1 MRKAKRILALALCT
15 VMVLGMAVL
24 STPVS
29 AVEKPTEISLVRA
42 EQKSENSLDLYFS
55 SNVHFL
61 TEKTSGSVYA
71 AVRIVDGEDTQNL
84 IYHTEDTTRKPLQ
97 WGGSLSYFKADGSQT
112 QLPAEV
118 DFPAEAAHLRFT
130 FYSSSKVTVGGEEI
144 GSLSGIRSL
153 VAEGGA
159 YEGKKVMFC
168 LEELNVSD
176 VTTSGNGTL
185 DTVVLSAD
193 DTDVKLRAT
202 KPAKTNTLD
211 GAYCEISQ
219 PLQLTGVDCYG
230 GAAFV
235 FSFNEPVSFL
245 KSGLSAF
252 VTIIDAQQN
261 FLKNE
266 AGQIYQWQIS
276 GLSAYG
282 SDGKAICGKLNPN
295 SQIDANVKTIDAIT
309 ALAEGIEG
317 AQVVVRL
324 EEVNGFSGTADEL
337 NVSNLKKSGR
347 VDSVFASDPAC
358 VSVLWDGSS
367 ATLTPNRRL
376 MATSDVSSD
385 RCFAE
390 IRVHEGAVTVE
401 YAKVVGRNQV
411 EFKFSEPVNLNAAG
425 VSAGYYIRLVNSAN
439 EAGSNA
445 AGKPYSWAGTVSA
458 TGEDTVYLFTLT
470 DFNLGA
476 RSIADIFALLRTDE
490 SAAGLTP
497 KLALSQSLPG
507 GTGEL
512 KGLVDNISSLDG
524 TRFLLSNRPSFDG
537 CFTEITG
544 TSSDELTVAEISMV
558 NDDSLRIEFSEPV
571 VMAAVEPF
579 MALRLV
585 NDNQELVWDGSTPL
599 QFTGSY
605 EWESDEHKALIW
617 TLDRTQNNCTK
628 YSVWSITDILRRAG
642 GLSAFEG
649 SARFGIEE
657 KTDAAL
663 GFTVSTT
670 NGAIDNITTADFRP
684 LSASYAPSDKWA
696 ALYLAVALPE
706 PALTLEKVELLNEKE
721 LLLTF
726 SAPIAMQGTPF
737 AGVRLVNDAL
747 KLQRDEDGKYLQ
759 WSGTLAPVDGNP
771 SQLKWTL
778 TGNLYGVK
786 GLSEILRFSAGNLS
800 SFSDSLIRFC
810 LEETPAK
817 EGAEPYHFLAG
828 NKKVSN
834 ITYTDSPL
842 CLDATLRS
850 SKDSYDGVYQEI
862 LLPTRTVVLPQGEGF
877 TASFVEGNGTVP
889 FAQSVSFR
897 VDLAAGYNPA
907 TLVVKANGQPLT
919 GENGVYTLEAV
930 TEDTTVT
937 VEGPAL
943 YQYTVSLPQ
952 GEGYEAFF
960 EEGSSATVAHGGSA
974 SFRVVLKEGYHPENL
989 TVSANGEPLLPA
1001 DGIYTIE
1008 NITGNVIVTVEGVRI
1023 NEYTV
1028 SLPQGEG
1035 FEAAFEEGF
1044 SASVSH
1050 GGSTSFRLSIGEKYD
1065 DANLI
1070 VKANGQPLTGENG
1083 VYTVENV
1090 TENVIVTV
1098 EGLAIR
1104 QVAPEKKEG
1113 TEQKLG
1119 ELSDLSL
1126 TYAGS
1131 AEKFESLLL
1140 DGKLLTR
1147 DTDFTVV
1154 PEGNR
1159 MKIVLKASAL
1169 EGLTAGEHQLSLSFA
1184 FGESEVSFSLA
1195 PATPPTGDAVFAA
1208 LIVLALAGMGL
1219 SALFVLRR
1227 KEQ

>member
-1 MRKAKRILALALCT
+1 MQKAKRILALALCT

-24 STPVS
+24 NTPVS

-84 IYHTEDTTRKPLQ
+84 VWHTEEGSATRTPLQ

-112 QLPAEV
+112 QFPAEV
-118 DFPAEAAHLRFT
+118 DFPAEKAHLRFT
-130 FYSSSKVTVGGEEI
+130 FYNSSKVTVGGEEI
-144 GSLSGIRSL
+144 STLSAIRSL

-168 LEELNVSD
+168 LEELNVNS
-176 VTTSGNGTL
+176 VTAAGSGWL
-185 DTVVLSAD
+185 ETVVLSAD
-193 DTDVKLRAT
+193 DTAVKLRAT
-202 KPAKTNTLD
+202 KPAKANTLD
-211 GAYCEISQ
+211 GAYSEISQ
-219 PLQLTGVDCYG
+219 PLQLTDVDCYG

-235 FSFNEPVSFL
+235 FSFSEPVSFL

-252 VTIIDAQQN
+252 VTLIDAQQN

-276 GLSAYG
+276 GLTAYG

-295 SQIDANVKTIDAIT
+295 TQIDANVKTIEAIT
-309 ALAEGIEG
+309 ALADGIEG

-337 NVSNLKKSGR
+337 SVSNLKKSGR
-347 VDSVFASDPAC
+347 VDTVFASDPAC
-358 VSVLWDGSS
+358 VSVLWDGTS

-401 YAKVVGRNQV
+401 YAKVVGRNQI

-476 RSIADIFALLRTDE
+476 RSIADIFSLLRTDE
-490 SAAGLTP
+490 AAAGLTP
-497 KLALSQSLPG
+497 KLALSQSLPASA
-507 GTGEL
+507 GEL

-524 TRFLLSNRPSFDG
+524 NRFLLSNRPAFDG

-544 TSSDELTVAEISMV
+544 TSSDELTVAGISMI
-558 NDDSLRIEFSEPV
+558 NDDSLRVEFSEPV

-605 EWESDEHKALIW
+605 EWVSEENKALIW
-617 TLDRTQNNCTK
+617 TLDRTQPNCTK

-642 GLSAFEG
+642 GLSAFEA

-657 KTDAAL
+657 KTDAAQ

-696 ALYLAVALPE
+696 ALYLAVALSE

-726 SAPIAMQGTPF
+726 SEPIVLQGSPF
-737 AGVRLVNDAL
+737 AGVRVVNDSF
-747 KLQRDEDGKYLQ
+747 KLQRDEEGKYLQ
-759 WSGTLAPVDGNP
+759 WNGSLAPVDGNP
-771 SQLKWTL
+771 NQLKWTL
-778 TGNLYGVK
+778 TGNLYGVT
-786 GLSEILRFSAGNLS
+786 GLSEILRFSAGSLS
-800 SFSDSLIRFC
+800 DFSDQLIRFC
-810 LEETPAK
+810 LEETPPK
-817 EGAEPYHFLAG
+817 DDVEPFHFLAG
-828 NKKVSN
+828 NKKISN

-842 CLDATLRS
+842 CLDASLRAGT
-850 SKDSYDGVYQEI
+850 DSYDGVYREI
-862 LLPTRTVVLPQGEGF
+862 LLPV
-877 TASFVEGNGTVP
+877 A
-889 FAQSVSFR
+889 
-897 VDLAAGYNPA
+897 
-907 TLVVKANGQPLT
+907 
-919 GENGVYTLEAV
+919 
-930 TEDTTVT
+930 TVT
-937 VEGPAL
+937 
-943 YQYTVSLPQ
+943 
-952 GEGYEAFF
+952 
-960 EEGSSATVAHGGSA
+960 
-974 SFRVVLKEGYHPENL
+974 
-989 TVSANGEPLLPA
+989 
-1001 DGIYTIE
+1001 
-1008 NITGNVIVTVEGVRI
+1008 
-1023 NEYTV
+1023 
-1028 SLPQGEG
+1028 LPQGEG
-1035 FEAAFEEGF
+1035 FEASFEEGNGEIPF
-1044 SASVSH
+1044 GQNV
-1050 GGSTSFRLSIGEKYD
+1050 SFRLSISEKYD
-1065 DANLI
+1065 DAGLI
-1070 VKANGQPLTGENG
+1070 VKANGQPLTAENG
-1083 VYTVENV
+1083 MYTVENV
-1090 TENVIVTV
+1090 TENVNVTV
-1098 EGLAIR
+1098 EGLAVR
-1104 QVAPEKKEG
+1104 RVSPEKKEG

-1119 ELSDLSL
+1119 ELKDLTL
-1126 TYAGS
+1126 IFAGP
-1131 AEKFESLLL
+1131 AEKFEALSL
-1140 DGKLLTR
+1140 DGKPLTLNS
-1147 DTDFTVV
+1147 DFTVV
-1154 PEGNR
+1154 SEGSG

-1169 EGLTAGEHQLSLSFA
+1169 EGLKAGEHQLNLSFA
-1184 FGESEVSFSLA
+1184 FGESEVSISLA
-1195 PATPPTGDAVFAA
+1195 PATPPTGDTVFAT

-1219 SALFVLRR
+1219 SVLFVLRR

>member
-1 MRKAKRILALALCT
+1 MQKAKRILALALCT
-15 VMVLGMAVL
+15 VMVLGLAGL

-42 EQKSENSLDLYFS
+42 EQRSEKSLDLYFS

-84 IYHTEDTTRKPLQ
+84 VWHTEEGSATRTPLQ

-112 QLPAEV
+112 QFPAEV
-118 DFPAEAAHLRFT
+118 DFPAEKAHLRFT

-144 GSLSGIRSL
+144 STLSAIRSL
-153 VAEGGA
+153 VAEGA

-168 LEELNVSD
+168 LEELNVNS
-176 VTTSGNGTL
+176 VTAAGSGWL
-185 DTVVLSAD
+185 ETVVLSAD
-193 DTDVKLRAT
+193 DTAVKLRAT
-202 KPAKTNTLD
+202 KPAKANTLD
-211 GAYCEISQ
+211 GAYSEISQ
-219 PLQLTGVDCYG
+219 PLQLTDVDCYG
-230 GAAFV
+230 GNQFV

-252 VTIIDAQQN
+252 VTLIDAQQN

-266 AGQIYQWQIS
+266 AGQIYQWQIR
-276 GLSAYG
+276 GLTAYG
-282 SDGKAICGKLNPN
+282 SDGKAICGNLNPN
-295 SQIDANVKTIDAIT
+295 SQIDASVKSIDAIS
-309 ALAEGIEG
+309 ALADGIEG

-324 EEVNGFSGTADEL
+324 EEVNGFSGTIDEL
-337 NVSNLKKSGR
+337 SVSTLKKSGR
-347 VDSVFASDPAC
+347 VDTVFASDPAC
-358 VSVLWDGSS
+358 VSILWDGTS

-385 RCFAE
+385 RCFAA

-401 YAKVVGRNQV
+401 YAKVVGRNQI

-470 DFNLGA
+470 DFNLGL
-476 RSIADIFALLRTDE
+476 RGIADIFSLLRTDE
-490 SAAGLTP
+490 AAAGLTP
-497 KLALSQSLPG
+497 KLALSQSLPA

-524 TRFLLSNRPSFDG
+524 NRFLLSNRPAFDG
-537 CFTEITG
+537 CFTEIIG
-544 TSSDELTVAEISMV
+544 TSSDELTVAGISMI
-558 NDDSLRIEFSEPV
+558 NDDSLRVEFSEPV

-605 EWESDEHKALIW
+605 EWVSEENKALIW
-617 TLDRTQNNCTK
+617 TLDRTQPNCTK

-642 GLSAFEG
+642 GLSAFEA

-657 KTDAAL
+657 KTDAAQ

-726 SAPIAMQGTPF
+726 SEPIILQGSPF
-737 AGVRLVNDAL
+737 AGVRVVNDSF
-747 KLQRDEDGKYLQ
+747 KLQRDEEGKYLQ
-759 WSGTLAPVDGNP
+759 WNGSLAPVDGNP
-771 SQLKWTL
+771 NQLKWTL
-778 TGNLYGVK
+778 TGNLYGVT
-786 GLSEILRFSAGNLS
+786 GLSEILRFSAGSLS
-800 SFSDSLIRFC
+800 DFSDQLIRFC
-810 LEETPAK
+810 LEETPPK
-817 EGAEPYHFLAG
+817 DDVEPFHFLAG
-828 NKKVSN
+828 NKKISN

-842 CLDATLRS
+842 CLDASLRAGT
-850 SKDSYDGVYQEI
+850 DSYDGVYREI
-862 LLPTRTVVLPQGEGF
+862 LLPV
-877 TASFVEGNGTVP
+877 A
-889 FAQSVSFR
+889 
-897 VDLAAGYNPA
+897 
-907 TLVVKANGQPLT
+907 
-919 GENGVYTLEAV
+919 
-930 TEDTTVT
+930 TVT
-937 VEGPAL
+937 
-943 YQYTVSLPQ
+943 
-952 GEGYEAFF
+952 
-960 EEGSSATVAHGGSA
+960 
-974 SFRVVLKEGYHPENL
+974 
-989 TVSANGEPLLPA
+989 
-1001 DGIYTIE
+1001 
-1008 NITGNVIVTVEGVRI
+1008 
-1023 NEYTV
+1023 
-1028 SLPQGEG
+1028 LPQGEG
-1035 FEAAFEEGF
+1035 FEASFEEGNGEIPF
-1044 SASVSH
+1044 GQNV
-1050 GGSTSFRLSIGEKYD
+1050 SFRLSISEKYD
-1065 DANLI
+1065 DAGLI
-1070 VKANGQPLTGENG
+1070 VKANGQPLTAENG
-1083 VYTVENV
+1083 MYTVENV
-1090 TENVIVTV
+1090 TENVNVTV
-1098 EGLAIR
+1098 EGLAVR
-1104 QVAPEKKEG
+1104 RVSPEKKEG

-1119 ELSDLSL
+1119 ELKDLTL
-1126 TYAGS
+1126 IFAGP
-1131 AEKFESLLL
+1131 AEKFEALSL
-1140 DGKLLTR
+1140 DGKPLTLNS
-1147 DTDFTVV
+1147 DFTVV
-1154 PEGNR
+1154 SEGSG

-1169 EGLTAGEHQLSLSFA
+1169 EGLKAGEHQLNLSFA
-1184 FGESEVSFSLA
+1184 FGESEVSISLA
-1195 PATPPTGDAVFAA
+1195 PATPPTGDTVFAT

-1219 SALFVLRR
+1219 SVLFVLRR